1 MAAPLDGLIFDAVYG
16 SWILSLLLFTL
27 VYTEDFSMRHYAV
40 FSQIGSHI
48 VCVAMWSLVTYSNC
62 LVVIY

>member
-27 VYTEDFSMRHYAV
+27 GNVTCQSVHYPCREFTTENVNKIMQAIIS
-40 FSQIGSHI
+40 I
-48 VCVAMWSLVTYSNC
+48 VHVRDM
-62 LVVIY
+62 